1 MKQQFVTSELSLEAQ
16 IQSHFITMNYEKI
29 HKVKGWYKYQ
39 KPNTVRENRF
49 LADVSIALEIITEGQ
64 RLKKVLIVMNGRK
77 KFTSLHLVM
86 VLILQQC
93 MKPLY
98 GMPIELLQVFGL

>member
-1 MKQQFVTSELSLEAQ
+1 MEAQ

-49 LADVSIALEIITEGQ
+49 FADVSIALEIIN
-64 RLKKVLIVMNGRK
+64 KSYKVSTMECGVMNGKIYYQRGATVALK
-77 KFTSLHLVM
+77 G
-86 VLILQQC
+86 Q
-93 MKPLY
+93 
-98 GMPIELLQVFGL
+98 